1 MDASAGV
8 TLALVAAACYL
19 YYLGQIVIH
28 NCVHASLFRSR
39 PANRWVG
46 TVLCSLHLVHFE
58 GWRVAHLQH
67 HKAPNT
73 EFDPHRIDRPM
84 IPYVLS
90 HYFRIAK
97 HVWQPRRFFAATL
110 PPVILAIAISVWQ
123 WTAGHGLRGLRWVVL
138 FWLIPMVVSHLL
150 VAHFNYITHEG
161 LPAGR
166 GQDTRSFDRGLWR
179 VVNRLTFNFYL
190 HAEHHLKPT
199 QPIPRPIALL
209 PGRVA

>member
-1 MDASAGV
+1 MNASAVV

-73 EFDPHRIDRPM
+73 ESDPHRVDRPM
-84 IPYVLS
+84 LAYVLS

-97 HVWQPRRFFAATL
+97 LVWQPKRYFAATL
-110 PPVILAIAISVWQ
+110 PPAILAIAIVVWQ

-138 FWLIPMVVSHLL
+138 FWLVPMVVSHLL

-166 GQDTRSFDRGLWR
+166 GQDTRSFNSGLWWL
-179 VVNRLTFNFYL
+179 VNKLTFNFYL

-199 QPIPRPIALL
+199 QPVPRPIALL